1 MKIDRQLVNNF
12 LSLAV
17 LQIGNYLVP
26 LVQTPYLVRVL
37 GAASFGRVGFS
48 MAAAQYIVAL
58 AEYGFGLT
66 GTRQVAL
73 LRVQGD
79 RALAAYFWNVT
90 WTKTFLACI
99 AALILLIC
107 MFAFPRLQSYWVT
120 IVPFFFWAFGMAIYP
135 EWFFQGIEKMGVV
148 TVINLTAKISVL
160 PLTILLIHTPADAFL
175 YAVLFSAIY
184 FVAGMF
190 GVVVAAREVKY
201 FYGPDLRLIWE
212 ALRSGFSLFFA
223 LVGYNIYAN
232 TNALVVGLV
241 VGDVGVGLFLGAERF
256 LRAALQL
263 FGPIHS
269 AVFPRLSAS
278 AGSASARSSAVVA
291 IKTLLKWEMSAAL
304 VISAAMILLSKYIIL
319 LFLGKNFTGSVV
331 ILQFMSPLFFFTAL
345 SSILGTLTL
354 IPFGE
359 MRAFSRIVIAAA
371 VIHVATLALFVPLLG
386 GRGAA
391 ISMVTSEAI
400 VGLLMMMVVAK
411 KKILK
416 V

>member
-1 MKIDRQLVNNF
+1 
-12 LSLAV
+12 
-17 LQIGNYLVP
+17 
-26 LVQTPYLVRVL
+26 
-37 GAASFGRVGFS
+37 
-48 MAAAQYIVAL
+48 
-58 AEYGFGLT
+58 
-66 GTRQVAL
+66 
-73 LRVQGD
+73 
-79 RALAAYFWNVT
+79 
-90 WTKTFLACI
+90 
-99 AALILLIC
+99 
-107 MFAFPRLQSYWVT
+107 
-120 IVPFFFWAFGMAIYP
+120 
-135 EWFFQGIEKMGVV
+135 
-148 TVINLTAKISVL
+148 
-160 PLTILLIHTPADAFL
+160 
-175 YAVLFSAIY
+175 LFSAIY

-291 IKTLLKWEMSAAL
+291 IRTLLKWEMSAAL
-304 VISAAMILLSKYIIL
+304 VISVAMILLSKYIVL
-319 LFLGKNFTGSVV
+319 LFLGTNFTGSVV
-331 ILQFMSPLFFFTAL
+331 ILQLMSPLFFFTAL

-386 GRGAA
+386 GKGAA

-400 VGLLMMMVVAK
+400 VGLLMVMVVAK